1 MIFELLETG
10 RENRK
15 TAEELLKIL
24 NVEKREFYSELRKER
39 RQGHFIL
46 SDKSEGGGYWLW
58 NGSDYS
64 ELKAYYKTARSGA
77 IDTLVTLQPVYKKL
91 KKMKEGE
98 ESE

>member
-1 MIFELLETG
+1 MIFELLEPG

-15 TAEELLKIL
+15 TAEELLSIL
-24 NVEKREFYSELRKER
+24 NIEKREFYSELRKER

-46 SDKSEGGGYWLW
+46 SDKRNGGYWIW
-58 NGSDYS
+58 NGENYS
-64 ELKAYYKTARSGA
+64 ELKAYYKQTRSGA
-77 IDTLVTLQPVYKKL
+77 IDTLVTLQPIYKKL